1 MPTKRTKQGE
11 LAMTQLTQT
20 KSRNLFTLI
29 EIMIVI
35 AIIGILA
42 AIAVPKF
49 TQYRADSIQTAKDK
63 NIEMLTTAQQSWVA
77 ADISRSATDVP
88 VANDL
93 NTYMSKTVAEMEI
106 EGAGPDITTLPY
118 SY

>member
-1 MPTKRTKQGE
+1 
-11 LAMTQLTQT
+11 MTQLTQT

-49 TQYRADSIQTAKDK
+49 TQYRADSIASAKQQ
-63 NIEMLTTAQQSWVA
+63 NIEMVTKACQSWVA
-77 ADISRSATDVP
+77 ADPTRGD
-88 VANDL
+88 NDAITQAQIE
-93 NTYMSKTVAEMEI
+93 TYTSKTAAEMTVGGEAI
-106 EGAGPDITTLPY
+106 TLPGTAGATATY
-118 SY
+118 PTMP